1 MIRLIAPAL
10 RAKTVGAAAL
20 ALALISPLGLA
31 FAQGTAAA
39 PAAPAATAPVSPAKK
54 ALVAKIL
61 KLQQPGIELM
71 GRTMAEQPAQQLVM
85 GARGAMNR
93 VPEGQREA
101 LVRDLDGDLK
111 KYLDEAVPIVRN
123 RAVALAPATLGP
135 LLEQGFTEAE
145 LKEIIA
151 LLESPVN
158 AKYQRVAG
166 EMQRAL
172 GAKLIAD
179 TRSSIEPKVK
189 ALEQSVS
196 GRLRTAL
203 GAAGAASAPGN

>member
-1 MIRLIAPAL
+1 MIRLTQPTLWAL
-10 RAKTVGAAAL
+10 TTILAVAASFTSTAW
-20 ALALISPLGLA
+20 
-31 FAQGTAAA
+31 AQDAA
-39 PAAPAATAPVSPAKK
+39 PAAAATATAAPVSKAKK
-54 ALVAKIL
+54 ALVEKIL

-71 GRTMAEQPAQQLVM
+71 GRSMAEQPVQQMVM
-85 GARGAMNR
+85 GTRGAMAR
-93 VPEGQREA
+93 VPEGKRDA
-101 LVRDLDGDLK
+101 LVKELDADMK
-111 KYLDEAVPIVRN
+111 KYLDEAIPIVRG

-135 LLEQGFTEAE
+135 MLEQGFTETE

-172 GAKLIAD
+172 GAKLVAD
-179 TRSSIEPKVK
+179 TRAAIEPKVK

-196 GRLRTAL
+196 TRMR
-203 GAAGAASAPGN
+203 AAMAAASAPGN

>member
-1 MIRLIAPAL
+1 MTRFTRPAWL
-10 RAKTVGAAAL
+10 AAVTAVALATGTWGAAW
-20 ALALISPLGLA
+20 
-31 FAQGTAAA
+31 AQEAASAAAAA
-39 PAAPAATAPVSPAKK
+39 PVSKAKK
-54 ALVAKIL
+54 ALVEKIL

-93 VPEGQREA
+93 VPEAKRET
-101 LVRDLDGDLK
+101 LVRELDADLK

-135 LLEQGFTEAE
+135 MLEQGFTEDE
-145 LKEIIA
+145 LKQIIA

-196 GRLRTAL
+196 GRLR
-203 GAAGAASAPGN
+203 AAMPAASAPGN

>member
-1 MIRLIAPAL
+1 MTRFTRPAWL
-10 RAKTVGAAAL
+10 AAVTAVALATGTWGAAW
-20 ALALISPLGLA
+20 
-31 FAQGTAAA
+31 AQEAASAAAAA
-39 PAAPAATAPVSPAKK
+39 PVSKAKK
-54 ALVAKIL
+54 ALVEKIL

-93 VPEGQREA
+93 VPEAKRET
-101 LVRDLDGDLK
+101 LVRELDADLK

-135 LLEQGFTEAE
+135 MLEQGFTEDE
-145 LKEIIA
+145 LKQIIA

-196 GRLRTAL
+196 GRLR
-203 GAAGAASAPGN
+203 AAMPAASAPSN

>member
-1 MIRLIAPAL
+1 MTRFAQPAL
-10 RAKTVGAAAL
+10 RAALVAL
-20 ALALISPLGLA
+20 ALTTGAL
-31 FAQGTAAA
+31 GTAWAQDAA
-39 PAAPAATAPVSPAKK
+39 PAAAAAPVSKAKK
-54 ALVAKIL
+54 ALVDKIL

-93 VPEGQREA
+93 VPEAKRET
-101 LVRDLDGDLK
+101 LVKELDADLK
-111 KYLDEAVPIVRN
+111 KYLDEAVPIVRG

-135 LLEQGFTEAE
+135 MLEQGFTEAE

-172 GAKLIAD
+172 GAKVIAD
-179 TRSSIEPKVK
+179 TRASVEPKVK
-189 ALEQSVS
+189 ALEQAVS
-196 GRLRTAL
+196 GRLR
-203 GAAGAASAPGN
+203 AAMGAASAPGN